1 MAGRVDSETY
11 PSSADAW
18 WEYLEK
24 NEGLR
29 APKNRNHVVARIAL
43 CMLSVNCDE
52 PLEDQLSYSLELLP
66 GFDREIYEAIE
77 KQVDTA
83 FEFSDS

>member
-1 MAGRVDSETY
+1 MKHTRHPQTPGG
-11 PSSADAW
+11 
-18 WEYLEK
+18 
-24 NEGLR
+24 NILR
-29 APKNRNHVVARIAL
+29 KMKGSAPKNRNHVVARIAL
-43 CMLSVNCDE
+43 CMLSVNCDQ
-52 PLEDQLSYSLELLP
+52 PLEDQLSYFLELLP